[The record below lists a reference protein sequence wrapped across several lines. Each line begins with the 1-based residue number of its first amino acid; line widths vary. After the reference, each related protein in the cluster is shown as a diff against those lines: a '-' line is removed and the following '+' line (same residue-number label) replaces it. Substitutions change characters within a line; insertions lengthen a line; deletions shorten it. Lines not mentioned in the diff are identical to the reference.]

1 MCNPV
6 RIKILW
12 TKWEVRSAPQAVEK
26 SHGIFI
32 EAHGWATGIR
42 WSHRLYESIF
52 KSQQTTD
59 SHFSWYEVLAHI
71 LVIPPIYFWVW
82 HTLLWWLHNLGV
94 LQDSVLLTF
103 GGLSPSFIRDIP
115 HFLSHIPYFLAV
127 SPNFVVYAIYASSS
141 FWTWLKAS
149 LHRFQLVFRHMSQQ
163 LPGTEME
170 APSLMLVPAD
180 YSEVSLG
187 CKNLKMCHLQ
197 FSSILRAIFKFDTAI
212 MQAVCPFL
220 PARELRALSV
230 LMRSFRS
237 ASTLAWSEDILEN
250 ERVLLAIAQKD
261 QPQFL
266 AKAIADSGI
275 CKASLGR
282 LLLRATTGG
291 RENRSHRCCKL
302 LGELGAVI
310 RLEDAFMVTGGEP
323 GYHDGVYV
331 RAECEEQESARYIGD
346 DCCVERVPASFLD
359 YFQEELRISGLQS
372 GPHANWKEPLWIF
385 VHDGGFIVAYLA
397 FSASTVPLALGWH
410 PIYRFCHL
418 IGGNG
423 SQTMFLNCKRG
434 KCNWQICLIQG
445 PRLQDP
451 SSWRKTDMLKV
462 TCHQFE

>member
-1 MCNPV
+1 
-6 RIKILW
+6 
-12 TKWEVRSAPQAVEK
+12 
-26 SHGIFI
+26 
-32 EAHGWATGIR
+32 
-42 WSHRLYESIF
+42 
-52 KSQQTTD
+52 
-59 SHFSWYEVLAHI
+59 
-71 LVIPPIYFWVW
+71 
-82 HTLLWWLHNLGV
+82 
-94 LQDSVLLTF
+94 
-103 GGLSPSFIRDIP
+103 
-115 HFLSHIPYFLAV
+115 
-127 SPNFVVYAIYASSS
+127 
-141 FWTWLKAS
+141 
-149 LHRFQLVFRHMSQQ
+149 
-163 LPGTEME
+163 ME

-359 YFQEELRISGLQS
+359 NFQEELRISGLQS

-434 KCNWQICLIQG
+434 KCN
-445 PRLQDP
+445 
-451 SSWRKTDMLKV
+451 
-462 TCHQFE
+462 

>member
-1 MCNPV
+1 
-6 RIKILW
+6 
-12 TKWEVRSAPQAVEK
+12 
-26 SHGIFI
+26 
-32 EAHGWATGIR
+32 
-42 WSHRLYESIF
+42 
-52 KSQQTTD
+52 
-59 SHFSWYEVLAHI
+59 
-71 LVIPPIYFWVW
+71 
-82 HTLLWWLHNLGV
+82 
-94 LQDSVLLTF
+94 
-103 GGLSPSFIRDIP
+103 
-115 HFLSHIPYFLAV
+115 
-127 SPNFVVYAIYASSS
+127 
-141 FWTWLKAS
+141 
-149 LHRFQLVFRHMSQQ
+149 MSQQ

-170 APSLMLVPAD
+170 APSLMLQVPAD

-187 CKNLKMCHLQ
+187 CKNLKMCNLQ

-230 LMRSFRS
+230 LMSSFRS

-282 LLLRATTGG
+282 VLLRATTGG

-323 GYHDGVYV
+323 GYHPGVYV
-331 RAECEEQESARYIGD
+331 RAECEEQESARYIGY
-346 DCCVERVPASFLD
+346 DCYVERVPASFLD
-359 YFQEELRISGLQS
+359 NFQEELRISGLQS

-410 PIYRFCHL
+410 PIPFLPLDRWEWFADNVPKVQTRQVQL
-418 IGGNG
+418 TDLLDSG
-423 SQTMFLNCKRG
+423 ST
-434 KCNWQICLIQG
+434 ITG
-445 PRLQDP
+445 PFVLEEDRYAKGYLP
-451 SSWRKTDMLKV
+451 PI
-462 TCHQFE
+462 

>member
-1 MCNPV
+1 
-6 RIKILW
+6 
-12 TKWEVRSAPQAVEK
+12 
-26 SHGIFI
+26 
-32 EAHGWATGIR
+32 
-42 WSHRLYESIF
+42 
-52 KSQQTTD
+52 
-59 SHFSWYEVLAHI
+59 
-71 LVIPPIYFWVW
+71 
-82 HTLLWWLHNLGV
+82 
-94 LQDSVLLTF
+94 
-103 GGLSPSFIRDIP
+103 
-115 HFLSHIPYFLAV
+115 
-127 SPNFVVYAIYASSS
+127 
-141 FWTWLKAS
+141 
-149 LHRFQLVFRHMSQQ
+149 MSQQ

-359 YFQEELRISGLQS
+359 NFQEELRISGLQS

-418 IGGNG
+418 IGENG

-434 KCNWQICLIQG
+434 KCN
-445 PRLQDP
+445 
-451 SSWRKTDMLKV
+451 
-462 TCHQFE
+462 